1 MPNRWTKWWWL
12 RLQSVSI
19 WSVDERRAA
28 GAVYG
33 TLIVCLLFAASA
45 FAFYISR
52 LKFNLNVTLI
62 AAIAAS
68 LLTVVPNVRGIACKI
83 FPGIIKKGDEA
94 AANRVGDV
102 VVLPEESP
110 GLWWINYGAGTNM
123 ISSEEQF
130 VRVAIFIVAMLIF
143 VPSVLCL
150 PPRLMI
156 WFDVSKRTSILSAI
170 ATTLPLS
177 YFIGRKLIV
186 QFWPEVARTADE
198 KAWARFNRRRL
209 ASQD

>member
-12 RLQSVSI
+12 QLRSVST
-19 WSVDERRAA
+19 WSGDERRAA
-28 GAVYG
+28 AAIYG
-33 TLIVCLLFAASA
+33 TLLVCFLFLTPV

-52 LKFNLNVTLI
+52 LKFDLNVTLI

-68 LLTVVPNVRGIACKI
+68 LLSIVPSVRGLASQM
-83 FPGIIKKGDEA
+83 FPSIVKKGDEA

-102 VVLPEESP
+102 VALPEGSP

-130 VRVAIFIVAMLIF
+130 VRIAIFIVAMLIF
-143 VPSVLCL
+143 VPAVLYL
-150 PPRLMI
+150 PPHLII
-156 WFDVSKRTSILSAI
+156 WFEVSKRTSIL
-170 ATTLPLS
+170 ATMATILPLS

-186 QFWPEVARTADE
+186 QVWPDVARTADE
-198 KAWARFNRRRL
+198 KAWARFCCR
-209 ASQD
+209 S